1 VSGGG
6 GPGGRGRVV
15 FGGVDAPVTVEA
27 IRVRVPFRRPILT
40 SVGRWG
46 HRESWIV
53 RLHDDEGAV
62 GLGEAALDSDAGD
75 PAEAELAGLIRE
87 TVELGRDGV
96 RLPTAAELEAAGTA
110 GRALRCALDSAR
122 LDLRLKASGKR
133 TGASR
138 FVTVNA
144 TIGFLDVG
152 ETAAAARAAVVAG
165 FGTLKLKA
173 GPERDT
179 GELVERVAAVR
190 TAVGPAVRLRLDVNG
205 AWDVATARKR
215 IAAVAPFDLE
225 YVEQPMAAGD
235 PRDLAAVREGSPV
248 PIAADEAVSS
258 VAAARELLVARAVDV
273 LIVKPARVG
282 GPSAAREIAAM
293 AADEGVPVVIST
305 LFETGVGIA
314 AALAV
319 AAGLPVVGG
328 AATTALAHGLATAD
342 LLESDLL
349 TRVLPIVGG
358 RMLVPEGPGLG
369 IALNEEALARY
380 AVEWLRRRP

>member
-1 VSGGG
+1 MSGGG
-6 GPGGRGRVV
+6 GPGGRGSVV

-53 RLHDDEGAV
+53 RLHDDKGAV

-144 TIGFLDVG
+144 TIGFLAVS
-152 ETAAAARAAVVAG
+152 ETAAAARAAVEAG

-173 GPERDT
+173 GAERDAAA
-179 GELVERVAAVR
+179 LVERVSGVR
-190 TAVGPAVRLRLDVNG
+190 AAVGPAVRLRLDVNG
-205 AWDVATARKR
+205 AWDVTTARER
-215 IAAVAPFDLE
+215 IAAVAPFGLE
-225 YVEQPMAAGD
+225 YVEQPVAAGD
-235 PRDLAAVREGSPV
+235 PSDLAAVHEGSPV
-248 PIAADEAVSS
+248 PIAADDSVSS
-258 VAAARELLVARAVDV
+258 VAAASELLAARAADV
-273 LIVKPARVG
+273 LVVKPARVG
-282 GPSAAREIAAM
+282 GPSAAWEIAAL
-293 AADEGVPVVIST
+293 ASAVGVPVVVST

-314 AALAV
+314 SALAV
-319 AAGLPVVGG
+319 AAGLPAVGG
-328 AATTALAHGLATAD
+328 GATTSLAHGLATAD
-342 LLESDLL
+342 LLEADLL
-349 TRVLPIVGG
+349 PRALAIVEG
-358 RMLVPEGPGLG
+358 RMIVPEGPGLG
-369 IALNEEALARY
+369 IALDEDALRRY
-380 AVEWLRRRP
+380 AVEWLGRRR